1 MENSNTNSVLST
13 GKSSI
18 PHTGT
23 VFQSVEWKKPLVSIL
38 STGKSSIPQTGTVFQ
53 SEECKTTV
61 LLMEKCFQ

>member
-1 MENSNTNSVLST
+1 MENSITNSIHST

-23 VFQSVEWKKPLVSIL
+23 VFQSVEWKKPLFSIL

-61 LLMEKCFQ
+61 WLMEKCFQ